1 MKYTLEA
8 PKINAEEDDQEISNN
23 DEILEIEE
31 QLIKAKIQQLKILK
45 QKKLNNL
52 KLSKKQV
59 VAHED
64 TETQPEPS
72 VVSLGKKS
80 TGVQTV
86 KSPPY

>member
-59 VAHED
+59 GVHED
-64 TETQPEPS
+64 TET
-72 VVSLGKKS
+72 
-80 TGVQTV
+80 
-86 KSPPY
+86 